1 MAKNITTTVTILGK
15 DELSPVVS
23 RAATRSV
30 SELQSIQKRAAAISA
45 GAFGVARA
53 SAGVGTAIA
62 APLVYAA
69 KEAMGFEKSMVGLG
83 KVANIELGTA
93 EITKLGDEAKGA
105 AYHLGRMPTE
115 VAASM
120 KALKQAG
127 IPTKDLKDVAVFT
140 GEAGVAFDM
149 MADKAGDAFGSIKA
163 AMGLTIG
170 ETKNT
175 FDAINEISNKMKAE
189 PEKLITF
196 FTAGGAGVA
205 GALKIPGQEIA
216 AFGATLIQAGKS
228 GEEAATLMERLAKNT
243 MFKKPL
249 RNIYTKAGEGTKGIL
264 SVLNAGA
271 KMRGEEQDK
280 FFQQFGDYGLEI
292 RSLAQKI
299 NGPGGLVAAL
309 DLVSSR
315 EKYALGV
322 HKEFTSVQKA
332 TLEQVKKEWV
342 GFKIAVIDFGTAALP
357 VIKDILVDVKSVV
370 KDVGGWIKAN
380 PELAK
385 TSFKAAA
392 GIAAVSFAI
401 SGLSFVAGSVA
412 TAVGAVSTAIGWFSA
427 GGALAGV
434 TAGVTTFG
442 GALWTAA
449 AGATILGAPLWLA
462 ALAIG
467 VIGYA
472 AYKAYDKFEAFH
484 EMVISLTTAIQ
495 SLADH
500 AGPFM
505 TKLFSGD
512 FKGAWGE
519 LKAANAQTILNT
531 SAHMAEW
538 RRDHPS
544 AKVETEAEYPD
555 RVKAAQTLR
564 AGNKAKSAR
573 VYTGVLGS
581 LGIYSEGTD
590 TPKPQPAQP
599 KQAPHTPGG
608 SNINL
613 HSNPVFNISGP
624 LTPDTKKELY
634 KVSEDYMYNLKKTLQ
649 DVERDKLRTTF

>member
-30 SELQSIQKRAAAISA
+30 AELQSIQKRAAAISA

-69 KEAMGFEKSMVGLG
+69 KEAMEFEKSMVGLG

-105 AYHLGRMPTE
+105 AYHLGRMPAE

-401 SGLSFVAGSVA
+401 SGVAAVVGSVA
-412 TAVGAVSTAIGWFSA
+412 TVVSAATVAIGWFGV
-427 GGALAGV
+427 GGPLAGI

-442 GALWTAA
+442 GALMTAA
-449 AGATILGAPLWLA
+449 TGATILGAPVWLA

-467 VIGYA
+467 AIGYA
-472 AYKAYDKFEAFH
+472 AYKAYDKFEWLH
-484 EMVISLTTAIQ
+484 KMIIDLTTGFQ

-500 AGPFM
+500 AIPII
-505 TKLFSGD
+505 TKLGKGD
-512 FKGAWGE
+512 FSGAWGE
-519 LKAANAQTILNT
+519 LKAANAQTMLN
-531 SAHMAEW
+531 SDAHMAEW

-544 AKVETEAEYPD
+544 AKVETEAEYQN

-564 AGNKAKSAR
+564 TGNKAKSAR
-573 VYTGVLGS
+573 EYTGVLGS
-581 LGIYSEGTD
+581 LGIYSEGTEK
-590 TPKPQPAQP
+590 PKPQPAQP
-599 KQAPHTPGG
+599 KPAPYIPGG